1 MASLM
6 GNKGFASLNV
16 LQAFGA
22 ANDNIFKQL
31 VIMAVTTGGIW
42 SYQFGLN
49 GEFYI
54 SLFFSAPFILLAGFL
69 GQFSDKYSKRSV
81 VIVVKLWEVL
91 LAICC
96 IAALYAGNFEFVI
109 FCVMLLGIQ
118 STLFSPTKLG
128 IIPELVP
135 HHEISNANGLLGMVS
150 NVAIILG
157 TVVGGFFY
165 DQYEKSYVA
174 QGMLPREIP
183 AVLSEVFTSEQISG
197 EGGVTWLIA
206 PGLCILLLAC
216 IGLKCAMRLPK
227 LQPKNP
233 QLKINFGYH
242 GFFGVNVAMIRQA
255 FGTPLLAVTAAYG
268 AFFIIPGIALLN
280 MATYKDYLGI
290 DAFLASTQ
298 GAFLALAIGVGGVV
312 VGKRSRGRLRPRF
325 ILTGS
330 LGMTAAFSLLAI
342 APPNYWVTVSLLAA
356 GGFFAGFYMIPL
368 QSLLQVLTTDKDRG
382 RFIGMNTVTTMIG
395 FVGGNYLFSLGKGTL
410 GLSPPTIY
418 LFCAAVGAVVFF
430 PLWLRWVPWFERSI
444 ENADEINSTALKIN
458 DQ

>member
-1 MASLM
+1 VVSLKE
-6 GNKGFASLNV
+6 NKGFASLNV

-81 VIVVKLWEVL
+81 IIVVKLWEVL
-91 LAICC
+91 LALCC
-96 IAALYAGNFEFVI
+96 IAALYAGNFEFVV
-109 FCVMLLGIQ
+109 FCVLLLGIQ

-128 IIPELVP
+128 IIPELVT
-135 HHEISNANGLLGMVS
+135 HDEISNANGLLGMVS
-150 NVAIILG
+150 NVSIILG

-165 DQYEKSYVA
+165 DQYEKSYVS
-174 QGMLPREIP
+174 QDMLPQDLP
-183 AVLSEVFTSEQISG
+183 LGLAEVFTPEQITG
-197 EGGVTWLIA
+197 EVGVTWLIA
-206 PGLCILLLAC
+206 PGISILCLAC
-216 IGLKCAMRLPK
+216 IGLKCSFRLPK
-227 LQPKNP
+227 LEAKNP
-233 QLKINFGYH
+233 ELKINFGYH
-242 GFFGVNVAMIRQA
+242 GFFGVNVAMIREA

-280 MATYKDYLGI
+280 MATYKDHLGI
-290 DAFLASTQ
+290 DAFRASTQ
-298 GAFLALAIGVGGVV
+298 GAFLALAIGIGGVV
-312 VGKRSRGRLRPRF
+312 VGMRSRGRLRPRF

-330 LGMTAAFSLLAI
+330 LGMTVAFSLLAI
-342 APPNYWVTVSLLAA
+342 APANYWVTVSLLSA

-382 RFIGMNTVTTMIG
+382 RFIAMNTVTTMVG
-395 FVGGNYLFSLGKGTL
+395 FVAGNFLFSLGKGG

-418 LFCAAVGAVVFF
+418 LFCAAVGAVMFF
-430 PLWLRWVPWFERSI
+430 PLWLRWVPWFERTLAKTEQIKTNLAS
-444 ENADEINSTALKIN
+444 SG